1 MKRMLAVILALAM
14 CLTAFPALP
23 AFAEGE
29 EDEPSEEE
37 IWATS
42 EAYRKVLFSDLVDEE
57 KLEVPETMP
66 DVSMTYSEK
75 KSGVV
80 VSGPWEQLTSGK
92 IALSDEFDFD
102 GNEVGRV
109 TVDGLSDKTFKAKV
123 NVYLDD
129 EEEPAASIPLNKQM
143 GKTGWTKAGDVTSI
157 VLDKN
162 ITGTH
167 SVSLGFEI
175 TGLGAEETA
184 ELLLRSI
191 EFAESSIPV
200 LYFDIDETEGTIEAM
215 NTSEDHSAEC
225 YGKASILIPSYYRN
239 RSEHA
244 EELTDMLDME
254 LEYVRGRGNSTWWT
268 DKKPYK
274 VRFAE
279 DQDILGMGDNAHW
292 VLLAN
297 RYDNSLVRNR
307 MTYWMIGKHGL
318 DLPYSPECTPVEVVM
333 NGHYYGSYL
342 LSEQIRRGKTRVDIK
357 KLDES
362 VSDPASDKIT
372 GGYLL
377 NMYAD
382 EEGDSWFGTTHGMY
396 FGFEHPDFDDYS
408 ETEEADLAKKNQIEY
423 ISGYVQRVED
433 AIFGND
439 FMNEDGESYS
449 DLMDAGS
456 CIDFW
461 WIQEF
466 SANGDAYGGGSNY
479 MYKDRKG
486 KLFWGPLWD
495 FDYVAWGDLEYYNST
510 REGFDNTG
518 CPWTSRLMLDPEYL
532 QSTKDRWPDI
542 KAQVEEVIKEGGVL
556 DRYYEETRISQQY
569 DNGKWGWYG
578 TEDDYDAFGGAAKDG
593 GEEDPDYPDD
603 PDDPDDPDEGGIPE
617 IRTYKFEIEQLRGWI
632 QRRLDWVDANIED
645 LQPESY
651 TVTFVVDGETVE
663 TRTYMENDLY
673 GDLPEAPEK
682 EGMAFAGWYD
692 EDGFR
697 IVANEYVYCSQTV
710 TAKYVKISDLDPNS
724 RIYFRNYEPFV
735 WFDEEEEY
743 NTYMPDYTIMPVNA
757 VAGKITWTSSDEE
770 VATVDGDGTVTC
782 LKPGTAEIT
791 ATLPGGKSNSFMI
804 TIGGSDDEEINDIE
818 EVAFDRESLKITSG
832 GYAGLRAYAYPSPHY
847 EADFSWISVDPDIA
861 DVDEYGVVTGN
872 KPGKTVI
879 LAIEGDSHLIA
890 KCAVT
895 VTPNKEQK
903 ARAAKTRVKAKAVG
917 GRKVRLTWKK
927 VKGAKKYY
935 VYSAAKKNGKYRRV
949 KTVKNTSVVLKKQ
962 KKGKTVFY
970 KVRPV
975 TKVGKKNIPGK
986 WSNAAKAKVR

>member
-42 EAYRKVLFSDLVDEE
+42 ESYRKVLFSDLVSEE
-57 KLEVPETMP
+57 KLELPETMP
-66 DVSMTYSEK
+66 DVSMTYSGK
-75 KSGVV
+75 KNGVV
-80 VSGPWEQLTSGK
+80 VSGTIEQLTSGK
-92 IALSDEFDFD
+92 IALSDGFDFD
-102 GNEVGRV
+102 RNEVGRI
-109 TVDGLSDKTFKAKV
+109 TVDGLSDRTFKLKV
-123 NVYLDD
+123 NVYLDGD
-129 EEEPAASIPLNKQM
+129 EEPAANIPLNKQM
-143 GKTGWTKAGDVTSI
+143 GKAGWTKEGDVTSI

-200 LYFDIDETEGTIEAM
+200 MYFDLDETEGTIEAM
-215 NTSEDHSAEC
+215 NNSEDKSAEC
-225 YGKASILIPSYYRN
+225 YGKASIFIPSYYRN

-254 LEYVRGRGNSTWWT
+254 LEYVRGRGNSTWSA

-279 DQDILGMGDNAHW
+279 DQDILGMGANAHW

-307 MTYWMIGKHGL
+307 MTYWMTGKNGL
-318 DLPYSPECTPVEVVM
+318 DLHYSPQCTPVEVVM

-342 LSEQIRRGKTRVDIK
+342 LTEQIRRGKNRVDIK

-362 VSDPASDKIT
+362 VSDPASEKIT

-408 ETEEADLAKKNQIEY
+408 ETKEAALAKKNQIQY
-423 ISGYVQRVED
+423 ISGYIQKVED
-433 AIFGND
+433 AIYGND
-439 FMNEDGESYS
+439 FRNEDGDSYN
-449 DLMDAGS
+449 DLMDADS
-456 CIDFW
+456 SIDFW

-466 SANGDAYGGGSNY
+466 SVNGDAYGGGSNY
-479 MYKDRKG
+479 LYKDRNG

-495 FDYVAWGDLEYYNST
+495 FDFVAWGDLQYDDETST
-510 REGFDNTG
+510 GLDNTG
-518 CPWTSRLMLDPEYL
+518 CAWTTKLLTDPEYL
-532 QSTKDRWPDI
+532 RKTKARWPDI
-542 KAQVEEVIKEGGVL
+542 KHQIEEVIKEGGVL

-569 DNGKWGWYG
+569 ENGKWGW
-578 TEDDYDAFGGAAKDG
+578 F
-593 GEEDPDYPDD
+593 GEEDYDNS
-603 PDDPDDPDEGGIPE
+603 DDPDDPDEPDDSGIPE

-632 QRRLDWVDANIED
+632 QRRLDWVDDNIED
-645 LQPESY
+645 FAAKLY
-651 TVTFVVDGETVE
+651 TVNFVIDGETVE
-663 TRTYMENDLY
+663 TRSYAANEPY
-673 GDLPEAPEK
+673 GTLPEAPEK
-682 EGMAFAGWYD
+682 DGMAFAGWYD
-692 EDGFR
+692 ESGYK
-697 IVANEYVYCSQTV
+697 ISATESVPESQTI
-710 TAKYVKISDLDPNS
+710 TAKYVKISDLDPDS
-724 RIYFRNYEPFV
+724 RIYFKDYEPFV
-735 WFDEEEEY
+735 WYDKEDVF
-743 NTYMPDYTIMPVNA
+743 NLYMPDYTIMPVDA
-757 VAGKITWTSSDEE
+757 LTGDITWTSSDEE
-770 VATVDGDGTVTC
+770 VATVDADGAVTC
-782 LKPGTAEIT
+782 HKPGTAEIT
-791 ATLPGGKSNSFMI
+791 ATLTGGNSNSYTI
-804 TIGGSDDEEINDIE
+804 TFGTGDDEIYDIE
-818 EVAFDRESLKITSG
+818 ETAVDRESVSISAGSYT
-832 GYAGLRAYAYPSPHY
+832 GLRMSAYPSPHY
-847 EADFSWISVDPDIA
+847 EADYTWISADPDIA

-872 KPGKTVI
+872 RPGKTVI
-879 LAIEGDSHLIA
+879 IIIERDSHLVA
-890 KCAVT
+890 KCHVT
-895 VTPNKEQK
+895 VTPTKEQMAK
-903 ARAAKTRVKAKAVG
+903 AAKTKVKAKAAG
-917 GRKVRLTWKK
+917 GRKVKLTWKK
-927 VKGAKKYY
+927 VKGAGKYY
-935 VYSAAKKNGKYRRV
+935 VYSASKKNGKYRRI
-949 KTVKNTSVVLKKQ
+949 KTVKKTSVVLKKQ
-962 KKGKTVFY
+962 KKGRTMFY

-975 TKVGKKNIPGK
+975 TKVGKKSITGK